1 MGSKLHLYKPW
12 PNQTAQLASHTVS
25 CVSIGESIALI
36 YILTYI
42 HMYVYIQKVYDNLYM
57 GLSKATRSPKT
68 GSVVCISV
76 LHTVIYMNVRMYVQ
90 YKYIHIYVHM
100 CVRASVCVI
109 FCMHIPK
116 KNYASTQIT
125 IKSETQ

>member
-1 MGSKLHLYKPW
+1 
-12 PNQTAQLASHTVS
+12 
-25 CVSIGESIALI
+25 
-36 YILTYI
+36 
-42 HMYVYIQKVYDNLYM
+42 M

-76 LHTVIYMNVRMYVQ
+76 LHTVIYMNVHMYNIYTYVCMYVCA
-90 YKYIHIYVHM
+90 YVHLSA
-100 CVRASVCVI
+100 CFLHDV
-109 FCMHIPK
+109 PK